1 MPTTEVKIG
10 RVHTGFQDRNEH
22 AVPYYGWDNEFGTHT
37 AKVEGFKV
45 SDKLISNA
53 QFYEF
58 VTDHGYENKELWSE
72 EGWRWSS
79 GTKT

>member
-1 MPTTEVKIG
+1 
-10 RVHTGFQDRNEH
+10 
-22 AVPYYGWDNEFGTHT
+22 VPYYGWDNEFGTHS

-58 VTDHGYENKELWSE
+58 VSDHGY
-72 EGWRWSS
+72 
-79 GTKT
+79 